1 MTSFEIR
8 HRVVLQADGSVCGA
22 STLVRV
28 GFGVGQRVAYLARAA
43 ASDPCVR
50 QKMLGHEGDHN
61 RSIDATTLASDPEG
75 SRLRDKLLLLA
86 SVSRDYEPPPIDAR
100 LRTLQENLS
109 RRERPALD
117 RALGSV
123 NRVMTRR
130 RCRSQ
135 PTSRAPADCWRPS
148 PSSVSPRIRELEH
161 RHPRSRPAKLSLT
174 RRLLKRWPSTS
185 SPG

>member
-1 MTSFEIR
+1 MVRSAA
-8 HRVVLQADGSVCGA
+8 LQLLCASGSEWA
-22 STLVRV
+22 SAWPISR
-28 GFGVGQRVAYLARAA
+28 ARPPRIHACA
-43 ASDPCVR
+43 RRCSGTR
-50 QKMLGHEGDHN
+50 E
-61 RSIDATTLASDPEG
+61 TTIAVSTRPPLASDPEG